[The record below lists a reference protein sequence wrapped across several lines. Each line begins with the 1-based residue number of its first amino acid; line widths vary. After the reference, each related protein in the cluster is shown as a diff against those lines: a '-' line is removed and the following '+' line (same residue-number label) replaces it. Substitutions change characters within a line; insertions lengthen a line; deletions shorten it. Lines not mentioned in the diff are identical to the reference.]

1 MKKDLRF
8 NLEEAAGAVG
18 DYGTIL
24 PIIISAAA
32 ISGLNLSHI
41 LFFFAIFYIAVGLYY
56 RIPIPVEPMK
66 AIGVVVIAGTL
77 KGAEITGAGISM
89 GLILLL
95 IGLTGSMEFI
105 KKYIPVSIIHGLQLA
120 LALTL
125 MKQAL
130 NFIIGDWVLGLIA
143 LAVILFFTFAPLLD
157 VSALVVLAL
166 GIAVGIYYNG
176 APEITFFT
184 LPKLIIPSGPDLL
197 NGFLYGTVAQLPL
210 TLGNAAL
217 ATSLLA
223 KDLLNK
229 DVPEKKLVTTMGIM
243 CVVSPSFGGFPMCHG
258 AGGLAAQYRF
268 GARTGGANII
278 SGLFFLV
285 MALFFGAS
293 NLAQLIP
300 LGALGAMLLFSG
312 IELTK
317 GAIKT
322 DNKYFTTAT
331 GVLGFLMGITPG
343 FVIMMVIYWLYVIF
357 KKKFPRKDK
366 PQQ

>member
-1 MKKDLRF
+1 MKKNLRF
-8 NLEEAAGAVG
+8 NLQEAAGAVG

-24 PIIISAAA
+24 PIVLSAAA
-32 ISGLNLSHI
+32 ISGMNLSHI
-41 LFFFAIFYIAVGLYY
+41 LFFFAIFYIATGLYY

-77 KGAEITGAGISM
+77 KGAQITGAGISM

-105 KKYIPVSIIHGLQLA
+105 KKYIPVPIIHGLQLA

-125 MKQAL
+125 MKQAVK
-130 NFIIGDWVLGLIA
+130 FVVGDWVLGLIS
-143 LAVILFFTFAPLLD
+143 LAVILIFTFAPLLD
-157 VSALVVLAL
+157 ISALVVLAL

-176 APEITFFT
+176 VPEIALFS
-184 LPKLIIPSGPDLL
+184 LPRLIVPSGADLWS
-197 NGFLYGTVAQLPL
+197 GFLYGTVAQLPL

-229 DVPEKKLVTTMGIM
+229 EVPEKKLVTTMGVM
-243 CVVSPSFGGFPMCHG
+243 CLVSTSFGGFPMCHG

-278 SGLFFLV
+278 SGAFFLV
-285 MALFFGAS
+285 LALFFGAS
-293 NLAQLIP
+293 NLANLIP
-300 LGALGAMLLFSG
+300 FGVLGALLLFSG
-312 IELTK
+312 LELAR

-322 DNKYFTTAT
+322 TSYFFTGAT
-331 GVLGFLMGITPG
+331 GILGFLIGITPA
-343 FVIMMVIYWLYVIF
+343 FAIMLALYWLYDF
-357 KKKFPRKDK
+357 WQKRFPRQNN
-366 PQQ
+366 QQE